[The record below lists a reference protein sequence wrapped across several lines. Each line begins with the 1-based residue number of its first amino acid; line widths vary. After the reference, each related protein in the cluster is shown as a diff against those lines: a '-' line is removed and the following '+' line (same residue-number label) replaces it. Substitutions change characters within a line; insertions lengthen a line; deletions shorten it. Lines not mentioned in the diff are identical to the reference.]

1 MKNLNAEQKKILT
14 VILNMI
20 IPRSEDGKMPG
31 AIDVGFF
38 TFIDNTE
45 KFFWIKEGINKIIDE
60 AQNKY
65 CNNFAT
71 LDVSEQKEIINQL
84 RRKYLRFFNGLTIQV
99 MQCYY
104 KNEKVLELIG
114 VEERP
119 PFPNGYQI
127 EKGDLSLLEPVFLRG
142 KIYRD

>member
-1 MKNLNAEQKKILT
+1 MENLNVEQKKILI

-65 CNNFAT
+65 GNNFSN
-71 LDVSEQKEIINQL
+71 LDVSEQTEIINQL
-84 RRKYLRFFNGLTIQV
+84 RRTYFRFFNNLTIQV

-104 KNEKVLELIG
+104 KNENVLESIG
-114 VEERP
+114 LEGRP

>member
-1 MKNLNAEQKKILT
+1 MKNLNAEQKKILA

-65 CNNFAT
+65 IAIT
-71 LDVSEQKEIINQL
+71 LQASMFQNK
-84 RRKYLRFFNGLTIQV
+84 K
-99 MQCYY
+99 
-104 KNEKVLELIG
+104 K
-114 VEERP
+114 
-119 PFPNGYQI
+119 
-127 EKGDLSLLEPVFLRG
+127 S
-142 KIYRD
+142 

>member
-1 MKNLNAEQKKILT
+1 MLLQ
-14 VILNMI
+14 
-20 IPRSEDGKMPG
+20 
-31 AIDVGFF
+31 
-38 TFIDNTE
+38 
-45 KFFWIKEGINKIIDE
+45 
-60 AQNKY
+60 
-65 CNNFAT
+65 
-71 LDVSEQKEIINQL
+71 
-84 RRKYLRFFNGLTIQV
+84 
-99 MQCYY
+99 